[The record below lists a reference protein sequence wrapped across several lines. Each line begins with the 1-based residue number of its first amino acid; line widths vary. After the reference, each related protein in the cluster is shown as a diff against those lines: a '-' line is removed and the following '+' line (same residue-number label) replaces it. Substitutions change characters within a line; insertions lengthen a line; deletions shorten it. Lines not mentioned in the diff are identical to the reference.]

1 MSRYKLHYEDGG
13 DAGEAASLRC
23 ARPPRFDADFE
34 SSLGSPGAHQRSRGR
49 LLTSNA

>member
-1 MSRYKLHYEDGG
+1 MSRYKLHYEHGG
-13 DAGEAASLRC
+13 DAGEAALSRC

-34 SSLGSPGAHQRSRGR
+34 SSVDRPGAHQRSRGR